1 MSTPLS
7 QCSAQLGVQAEPF
20 LPLNPLPVFVEQN
33 VYTLRTVREGS
44 GDGED
49 RKFKNYFKVG
59 FSFSLKSTAI
69 EVSLA
74 KAVLIIREQ
83 HIKV

>member
-1 MSTPLS
+1 MYL
-7 QCSAQLGVQAEPF
+7 
-20 LPLNPLPVFVEQN
+20 
-33 VYTLRTVREGS
+33 REGL

-59 FSFSLKSTAI
+59 FSFFSQSTVI

-74 KAVLIIREQ
+74 KAILIVCEQ